1 MLVQSPMHF
10 TSIFEQMFG
19 ASHWETPHKTAVA
32 LIYQELTEDEDRD
45 AL

>member
-19 ASHWETPHKTAVA
+19 ASHWETTNKTDVA
-32 LIYQELTEDEDRD
+32 LIFQELTDDEDRD
-45 AL
+45 AM